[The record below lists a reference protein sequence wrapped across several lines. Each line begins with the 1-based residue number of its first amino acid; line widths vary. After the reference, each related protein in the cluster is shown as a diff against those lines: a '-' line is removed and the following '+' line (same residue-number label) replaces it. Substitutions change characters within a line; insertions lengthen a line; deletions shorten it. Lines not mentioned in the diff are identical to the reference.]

1 MTFGSF
7 SYSIVDMDTLNID
20 TKSQLAKLI
29 ATENITVQQNNVKT
43 ASFDVVNR
51 VLTLPI
57 FKTESKDVTDMLVA
71 HECAHALFTPENGWK
86 KIADDDELRAY
97 VNVLEDCRIDA
108 KIQKKYPGV
117 VENYLNGFEILNR
130 QNFFGLKDKDY
141 DKDLMLIDKINI
153 FYKSSKREQFN
164 FNNIDNIWL
173 KKVDQLKTFNDV
185 IALAKK
191 LLEWQKKEVKKLKKL
206 PDFDNHVLVKNYDL
220 NDKENDSK
228 DSKDIEGEG
237 NEDNN
242 SDKESKDKQ
251 EAPESK
257 EDSNSDKDKPAVG
270 DKTAKDENASGGGAV
285 GAGGDMPLGSITNN
299 WFEGHKEK
307 LLDTNTSY
315 YYRSIPDPILNKLIH
330 SNEDFIKDMKRSF
343 VADHVYAKN
352 YYPYLKKE
360 YKKFINE
367 SKKTIMYLV
376 KEFEMKKAATAYKR
390 STQDKT
396 GVIDPLKLHS
406 YKFNDDIFKRLT
418 ITPDAKNHGMIMLL
432 DWSGSMSDCIFKT
445 VQQTIQLVYFCQKT
459 NIPFELYFFSSE
471 LDKKDDTY
479 SYKRSQWWKYKHGDM
494 AIDKVKLVNVASH
507 KLKKSKLEESL
518 MYLYHLSMYYDHRYS
533 WRSNWNG
540 EHRPDSVGIPS
551 EYYLGSTPLN
561 EALMIMLKLVP
572 LFKNKYKIE
581 KMNLI
586 TLTDGGGNS
595 GSYDT
600 MQYSEEQKQMVGSYP
615 DNRGNTD
622 VLIYKKK
629 YHQCKDE
636 YYGYRSSGFTGT
648 ILNLLRKY
656 HGVTTIGFYLIKRIR
671 RWETDMYF
679 RPQDNKYTWDQRESQ
694 YHKNRQKFNK
704 EKSVSVPQQ
713 GYDDY
718 YIVNA
723 KDMKV
728 ENVDNLDTI
737 KNDMK
742 PGKIKNL
749 FSKSMKGRIT
759 SRVLLNKFIEKVA

>member
-1 MTFGSF
+1 M
-7 SYSIVDMDTLNID
+7 DKDTLNID
-20 TKSQLAKLI
+20 SKSQLAKLL

-51 VLTLPI
+51 ILTLPI

-71 HECAHALFTPENGWK
+71 HECAHALYTPTNGWK
-86 KIADDDELRAY
+86 RIADDDELRAY

-108 KIQKKYPGV
+108 KVQKKYPGV
-117 VENYLNGFEILNR
+117 IENYLNGFEILNR

-153 FYKSSKREQFN
+153 FYKSSKKLHFN
-164 FNNIDNIWL
+164 FSNTDNLWL
-173 KKVDQLKTFNDV
+173 KQVDSLKTFNDV
-185 IALAKK
+185 VKLAKK

-206 PDFDNHVLVKNYDL
+206 PEFDNHVLVENYNLKN
-220 NDKENDSK
+220 KENDSK
-228 DSKDIEGEG
+228 DSKDIDGDG
-237 NEDNN
+237 NKDDNKD
-242 SDKESKDKQ
+242 SESKDKQ
-251 EAPESK
+251 DGEEGKTESESK
-257 EDSNSDKDKPAVG
+257 QDKPAVG
-270 DKTAKDENASGGGAV
+270 DKTAKDENASGGGPV
-285 GAGGDMPLGSITNN
+285 GSGGDTPLTSITNN

-315 YYRSIPDPILNKLIH
+315 YYRSIPDPILSKVIH
-330 SNEDFIKDMKRSF
+330 SNKDFVKDMKQSF
-343 VADHVYAKN
+343 INDKITARN
-352 YYPYLKKE
+352 YMPYLKKE
-360 YKKFINE
+360 YKKFMNE

-418 ITPDAKNHGMIMLL
+418 ILPDAKNHGMMMLL
-432 DWSGSMSDCIFKT
+432 DWSGSMSDTIFKT
-445 VQQTIQLVYFCQKT
+445 VQQTIQLVSFCQKT

-471 LDKKDDTY
+471 MDKDDDR
-479 SYKRSQWWKYKHGDM
+479 SYKRSYNFNYKPGDM
-494 AIDKVKLVNVASH
+494 GIDKITLVNVASH
-507 KLKKSKLEESL
+507 KLKKQKLDESL
-518 MYLYHLSMYYDHRYS
+518 MYLYHLAMYYDSRYS
-533 WRSNWNG
+533 WRTNYLSG
-540 EHRPDSVGIPS
+540 EYKPDSVGIPS
-551 EYYLGSTPLN
+551 QYYLGSTPLN
-561 EALMIMLKLVP
+561 EALIVMLKLVP

-586 TLTDGGGNS
+586 TLTDGGGNYGCS
-595 GSYDT
+595 DT
-600 MQYSEEQKQMVGSYP
+600 MAYDPETKKMIGTHPENQ
-615 DNRGNTD
+615 GNTD
-622 VLIYKKK
+622 VMIYKKK
-629 YHQCKDE
+629 YHSVKDE
-636 YYGYRSSGFTGT
+636 FYGYRSTGITGT
-648 ILNLLRKY
+648 LLNMLRDY
-656 HGVTTIGFYLIKRIR
+656 HNITTIGFYLVKRIR

-679 RPQDNKYTWDQRESQ
+679 RPQHINDYSKREEIYQ
-694 YHKNRQKFNK
+694 KNRSKFNK
-704 EKSVSVPQQ
+704 EKVCTVPQK

-728 ENVDNLDTI
+728 QNTDLEGINDT
-737 KNDMK
+737 MK
-742 PGKIKNL
+742 TGKIKQL

>member
-1 MTFGSF
+1 
-7 SYSIVDMDTLNID
+7 MDTLNID
-20 TKSQLAKLI
+20 TKSQLAKLL

-51 VLTLPI
+51 ILTLPI

-71 HECAHALFTPENGWK
+71 HECAHALYTPENGWK
-86 KIADDDELRAY
+86 KIADDNELRAY

-117 VENYLNGFEILNR
+117 VNNYLNGFEILNR
-130 QNFFGLKDKDY
+130 KNFFGLKDKDY

-153 FYKSSKREQFN
+153 FYKSSKKLLFN
-164 FNNIDNIWL
+164 FSNADKLWL
-173 KKVDQLKTFNDV
+173 KKVDELKTFNDV
-185 IALAKK
+185 IKLAKQ
-191 LLEWQKKEVKKLKKL
+191 LLDWQKKEVKKMKKL
-206 PDFDNHVLVKNYDL
+206 PDFDNHILVENYNLKN
-220 NDKENDSK
+220 KENDSK
-228 DSKDIEGEG
+228 DSKDIDGDG
-237 NEDNN
+237 NKDDNKD
-242 SDKESKDKQ
+242 SKEEKDKQ
-251 EAPESK
+251 DATEGKTESESK
-257 EDSNSDKDKPAVG
+257 QDKPAVG
-270 DKTAKDENASGGGAV
+270 DKTAKDENSGGGAV
-285 GAGGDMPLGSITNN
+285 GAGGDMALTSITNN

-307 LLDTNTSY
+307 LLDTQTSY
-315 YYRSIPDPILNKLIH
+315 NYRKIPRPKLNKIIK
-330 SNEDFIKDMKRSF
+330 SNKEFISDMKKSF
-343 VADHVYAKN
+343 INDGNVKN
-352 YYPYLKKE
+352 YFPYLKKE

-418 ITPDAKNHGMIMLL
+418 ILPDAKNHGMMMLL

-445 VQQTIQLVYFCQKT
+445 VQQTIQLVQFCSKV
-459 NIPFELYFFSSE
+459 NIPFELYFFTSEMDKTGSSF
-471 LDKKDDTY
+471 DSTRISQDFN
-479 SYKRSQWWKYKHGDM
+479 YKPGDM
-494 AIDKVKLVNVASH
+494 AIDRVKLVNVASH
-507 KLKKSKLEESL
+507 KLKKQKLDESL
-518 MYLYHLSMYYDHRYS
+518 MYLYHLAMYYDHRYC
-533 WRSNWNG
+533 WRSSRDPFAYD
-540 EHRPDSVGIPS
+540 RPDSVGIPS

-561 EALMIMLKLVP
+561 EALIIMLELVP

-586 TLTDGGGNS
+586 TLTDGGGNY
-595 GSYDT
+595 GSSANMMIDPET
-600 MQYSEEQKQMVGSYP
+600 KVLKENL
-615 DNRGNTD
+615 DRNFGNTD

-629 YHQCKDE
+629 NHSTKGDD
-636 YYGYRSSGFTGT
+636 YYGYRSSALTGT
-648 ILNLLRKY
+648 ILNLLRTY
-656 HGVTTIGFYLIKRIR
+656 HKVTTIGFYLIKRIR

-679 RPQDNKYTWDQRESQ
+679 RPQDIRDYSKREEIYQ
-694 YHKNRQKFNK
+694 KNRSKFNK
-704 EKSVSVPQQ
+704 EKSVSVPQH

-728 ENVDNLDTI
+728 ENTDLDTI
-737 KNDMK
+737 KTDMK

>member
-1 MTFGSF
+1 M
-7 SYSIVDMDTLNID
+7 DKDTLNID
-20 TKSQLAKLI
+20 TKSQLAKLL

-51 VLTLPI
+51 ILTLPI

-71 HECAHALFTPENGWK
+71 HECAHALYTPTNGWK

-117 VENYLNGFEILNR
+117 INNYLNGFEILNR

-153 FYKSSKREQFN
+153 FYKSSKKLLFN
-164 FNNIDNIWL
+164 FSNSDKLWL
-173 KKVDQLKTFNDV
+173 KKVDELKTFNDV
-185 IALAKK
+185 IKLAK
-191 LLEWQKKEVKKLKKL
+191 LLLDWQKKEIKKLKKL
-206 PDFDNHVLVKNYDL
+206 PEFDNHVLVENYNLKN
-220 NDKENDSK
+220 NENDSK
-228 DSKDIEGEG
+228 DSKDVDGD

-251 EAPESK
+251 DGEEGKTESESK
-257 EDSNSDKDKPAVG
+257 QDKPAVG
-270 DKTAKDENASGGGAV
+270 DKTAKDKDNNSGGGDV
-285 GAGGDMPLGSITNN
+285 GAGGDTPLTSITNN
-299 WFEGHKEK
+299 HFEGHKEK

-315 YYRSIPDPILNKLIH
+315 YYRSIPDPILSKVIH
-330 SNEDFIKDMKRSF
+330 SNKDFVKDMKQSF
-343 VADHVYAKN
+343 INDKITARN
-352 YYPYLKKE
+352 YMPYLKKE
-360 YKKFINE
+360 YKKFMNE

-418 ITPDAKNHGMIMLL
+418 ILPDAKNHGMMMLL
-432 DWSGSMSDCIFKT
+432 DWSGSMCDTIFKT
-445 VQQTIQLVYFCQKT
+445 VQQTIQLVSFCQKT

-471 LDKKDDTY
+471 MDKDDDR
-479 SYKRSQWWKYKHGDM
+479 SYKRSYNFNYKPGDM
-494 AIDKVKLVNVASH
+494 GIDKITLVNVASH
-507 KLKKSKLEESL
+507 KLKKQKLDESL
-518 MYLYHLSMYYDHRYS
+518 MYLYHLAMYYDHRYS
-533 WRSNWNG
+533 WRTNWAG
-540 EHRPDSVGIPS
+540 EYRPDSVGIPS
-551 EYYLGSTPLN
+551 QYYLGSTPLN
-561 EALMIMLKLVP
+561 EALIVMLKLVP

-586 TLTDGGGNS
+586 TLTDGGGNYGCS
-595 GSYDT
+595 DT
-600 MQYSEEQKQMVGSYP
+600 MAYDPETKQMVGTHP
-615 DNRGNTD
+615 ENQGNTD
-622 VLIYKKK
+622 VMIYKKK
-629 YHQCKDE
+629 YHSVKDE
-636 YYGYRSSGFTGT
+636 YYGYRSTGITGT
-648 ILNLLRKY
+648 ILNMLRKY

-679 RPQDNKYTWDQRESQ
+679 RPQHIKDYNQRDKM
-694 YHKNRQKFNK
+694 YLKNRQLFNK
-704 EKSVSVPQQ
+704 EKVCAVPQK

-728 ENVDNLDTI
+728 QNTDLDGI
-737 KNDMK
+737 NDTMK
-742 PGKIKNL
+742 TGKIKQL

>member
-1 MTFGSF
+1 
-7 SYSIVDMDTLNID
+7 MDKNTLNID
-20 TKSQLAKLI
+20 TKSQLAKLL

-51 VLTLPI
+51 ILTLPI

-71 HECAHALFTPENGWK
+71 HECAHALYTPTNGWK
-86 KIADDDELRAY
+86 KIADDDELRSY

-117 VENYLNGFEILNR
+117 ISNYLNGFEILNR

-153 FYKSSKREQFN
+153 FYKSSKKLLFN
-164 FNNIDNIWL
+164 FSNSDKLWL
-173 KKVDQLKTFNDV
+173 KKVDELKTFNDV
-185 IALAKK
+185 IKLAK
-191 LLEWQKKEVKKLKKL
+191 LLLDWQKKEIKKLKKL
-206 PDFDNHVLVKNYDL
+206 PEFDNHVLVENYNLKN
-220 NDKENDSK
+220 NENDSK
-228 DSKDIEGEG
+228 DSKDVDGD

-251 EAPESK
+251 DGEEGKTESESK
-257 EDSNSDKDKPAVG
+257 QDKPAVG
-270 DKTAKDENASGGGAV
+270 DKTAKDKDNNSGSGDV
-285 GAGGDMPLGSITNN
+285 GAGGDTPLTSITNN
-299 WFEGHKEK
+299 HFEGHKEK

-315 YYRSIPDPILNKLIH
+315 YYRSIPDPILSKVIH
-330 SNEDFIKDMKRSF
+330 SNKDFVKDIKQSF
-343 VADHVYAKN
+343 INDKVTAKD
-352 YYPYLKKE
+352 YMPYLKKE
-360 YKKFINE
+360 YKKFMNE

-418 ITPDAKNHGMIMLL
+418 ILPDAKNHGMMMLL
-432 DWSGSMSDCIFKT
+432 DWSGSMCDTIFKT
-445 VQQTIQLVYFCQKT
+445 VQQTIQLVSFCQKT

-471 LDKKDDTY
+471 MDKDDDR
-479 SYKRSQWWKYKHGDM
+479 SYKRSYNFNYKPGDM
-494 AIDKVKLVNVASH
+494 GIDKITLVNVASH
-507 KLKKSKLEESL
+507 KLKKQKLDESL
-518 MYLYHLSMYYDHRYS
+518 MYLYHLAMYYDHRYS
-533 WRSNWNG
+533 WRTNWAG
-540 EHRPDSVGIPS
+540 EYRPDSVGIPS
-551 EYYLGSTPLN
+551 QYYLGSTPLN
-561 EALMIMLKLVP
+561 EALIVMLKLVP

-586 TLTDGGGNS
+586 TLTDGGGNYGCS
-595 GSYDT
+595 DT
-600 MQYSEEQKQMVGSYP
+600 MAYDPETKQMVGTHP
-615 DNRGNTD
+615 ENQGNTD
-622 VLIYKKK
+622 VMIYKKK
-629 YHQCKDE
+629 YHSVKDE
-636 YYGYRSSGFTGT
+636 YYGYRSTGITGT
-648 ILNLLRKY
+648 ILNMLRKY

-679 RPQDNKYTWDQRESQ
+679 RPTHIKDWNKKEKI
-694 YHKNRQKFNK
+694 HLKNRQLFNK
-704 EKSVSVPQQ
+704 EKVCAVPQK

-728 ENVDNLDTI
+728 QNTDLEGINDT
-737 KNDMK
+737 MK
-742 PGKIKNL
+742 TGKIKQL

>member
-1 MTFGSF
+1 
-7 SYSIVDMDTLNID
+7 MDTLNID

-51 VLTLPI
+51 ILTLPI
-57 FKTESKDVTDMLVA
+57 FKTDSKDVTDMLVA
-71 HECAHALFTPENGWK
+71 HECAHALFTPTNGWK
-86 KIADDDELRAY
+86 KIADDNELRSY

-130 QNFFGLKDKDY
+130 QNFFGLKNKDY

-164 FNNIDNIWL
+164 FNNMDNIWL
-173 KKVDQLKTFNDV
+173 KQVDKLKTFNDV

-191 LLEWQKKEVKKLKKL
+191 MLEWQKKEVKKLKKL
-206 PDFDNHVLVKNYDL
+206 PDFDNHILVKNYDL

-228 DSKDIEGEG
+228 DSKDIESKDNEG
-237 NEDNN
+237 
-242 SDKESKDKQ
+242 DKEKGESKDKQ

-257 EDSNSDKDKPAVG
+257 EDSNSDTEKPAVG

-315 YYRSIPDPILNKLIH
+315 YYRSIPDPMLDKLIH
-330 SNEDFIKDMKRSF
+330 SNNDFIKDMKQSF
-343 VADHVYAKN
+343 VGDSNSQK

-396 GVIDPLKLHS
+396 GTIDPLKLHS

-418 ITPDAKNHGMIMLL
+418 ITPDAKNHGMMMLL

-459 NIPFELYFFSSE
+459 NIPFELYFFTSE
-471 LDKKDDTY
+471 LDKKDDSY
-479 SYKRSQWWKYKHGDM
+479 SYKRSQWWRYKQGDM
-494 AIDKVKLVNVASH
+494 AIDKIKLVNVASH
-507 KLKKSKLEESL
+507 KQKKSKLEESL
-518 MYLYHLSMYYDHRYS
+518 MYLYHLAMYYDHRYC
-533 WRSNWNG
+533 WRSSRDPFAYD
-540 EHRPDSVGIPS
+540 RPDSVGIPS

-600 MQYSEEQKQMVGSYP
+600 MQYSDETKKLVADYP

-629 YHQCKDE
+629 YHKCVDAI
-636 YYGYRSSGFTGT
+636 YGYRSSGFTGT
-648 ILNLLRKY
+648 LLNLLRKY

-679 RPQDNKYTWDQRESQ
+679 RPQGSKLTWDQKEKKYLQ
-694 YHKNRQKFNK
+694 NRTKFNK
-704 EKSVSVPQQ
+704 EKSVSVDQM

-723 KDMKV
+723 KDMRV

>member
-1 MTFGSF
+1 
-7 SYSIVDMDTLNID
+7 MDTLNID

-57 FKTESKDVTDMLVA
+57 FKTDSKDVTDMLVA
-71 HECAHALFTPENGWK
+71 HECAHALFTPTNGWK
-86 KIADDDELRAY
+86 KIADDNELRSY

-164 FNNIDNIWL
+164 FNNMDNIWL
-173 KKVDQLKTFNDV
+173 KQVDKLKTFNDV

-191 LLEWQKKEVKKLKKL
+191 MLEWQKKEVKKLKKL
-206 PDFDNHVLVKNYDL
+206 PDFDNHILVKNYDL
-220 NDKENDSK
+220 KDKENDSK
-228 DSKDIEGEG
+228 DSKDIEDK
-237 NEDNN
+237 NEDGDG
-242 SDKESKDKQ
+242 DKEKGESKDKQ

-257 EDSNSDKDKPAVG
+257 EDSNSDTEKPAVG

-307 LLDTNTSY
+307 LLDTQTSY
-315 YYRSIPDPILNKLIH
+315 YYRSIPDPMLDKLIH
-330 SNEDFIKDMKRSF
+330 SNNDFIKDMKQSF
-343 VADHVYAKN
+343 IDDKVNANN

-406 YKFNDDIFKRLT
+406 YKFNEDIFKRLT
-418 ITPDAKNHGMIMLL
+418 ITPDAKNHGMMMLL

-471 LDKKDDTY
+471 LDKKDDSY
-479 SYKRSQWWKYKHGDM
+479 SYKRSQWWRYKHGDM
-494 AIDKVKLVNVASH
+494 AIDKIKLVNVASH

-518 MYLYHLSMYYDHRYS
+518 MYLYHLAMYYDHRYC
-533 WRSNWNG
+533 WRSNRDPLAFD
-540 EHRPDSVGIPS
+540 RPDSVGIPS

-600 MQYSEEQKQMVGSYP
+600 MQYSDETKKLVADYP

-629 YHQCKDE
+629 YHKCIDTI
-636 YYGYRSSGFTGT
+636 YGYRSSGFTGT
-648 ILNLLRKY
+648 LLNLLRKY

-679 RPQDNKYTWDQRESQ
+679 RPQGRKLTWDQKEKKYLQ
-694 YHKNRQKFNK
+694 NRTKFNK
-704 EKSVSVPQQ
+704 EKSVSVDQM

-723 KDMKV
+723 KDMRV

>member
-1 MTFGSF
+1 
-7 SYSIVDMDTLNID
+7 MDTLNID
-20 TKSQLAKLI
+20 SKSQLAKLL

-51 VLTLPI
+51 ILTLPI

-71 HECAHALFTPENGWK
+71 HECAHALYTPENGWK
-86 KIADDDELRAY
+86 KIADDNELRAY

-117 VENYLNGFEILNR
+117 VNNYLNGFEILNR
-130 QNFFGLKDKDY
+130 KNFFGLKDKDY

-153 FYKSSKREQFN
+153 FYKSSKKLLFN
-164 FNNIDNIWL
+164 FSNADKLWL
-173 KKVDQLKTFNDV
+173 KKVDELKTFNDV
-185 IALAKK
+185 IKLAKQ
-191 LLEWQKKEVKKLKKL
+191 LLDWQKKEVKKMKKL
-206 PDFDNHVLVKNYDL
+206 PDFDNHILVENYNLKN
-220 NDKENDSK
+220 KENDSK
-228 DSKDIEGEG
+228 DSKDIDGDG
-237 NEDNN
+237 NKDDNKD
-242 SDKESKDKQ
+242 SKEEKDKQ
-251 EAPESK
+251 DATEGKTESESK
-257 EDSNSDKDKPAVG
+257 QDKPAVG
-270 DKTAKDENASGGGAV
+270 DKTAKDENSGGGAV
-285 GAGGDMPLGSITNN
+285 GAGGDMQLGSITNN

-307 LLDTNTSY
+307 LLDTETSY
-315 YYRSIPDPILNKLIH
+315 NYRKIPKPKLNKIIK
-330 SNEDFIKDMKRSF
+330 SNKEFISDMKKSF
-343 VADHVYAKN
+343 VNDGNVKN

-418 ITPDAKNHGMIMLL
+418 ILPDAKNHGMMMLL

-445 VQQTIQLVYFCQKT
+445 VQQTIQLVQFCSKV

-471 LDKKDDTY
+471 MDKTDGSRISKDFN
-479 SYKRSQWWKYKHGDM
+479 YKPGDM
-494 AIDKVKLVNVASH
+494 AIDNVKLVNVASH
-507 KLKKSKLEESL
+507 KLKKQKLDESL
-518 MYLYHLSMYYDHRYS
+518 MYLYHLAMYYEHRYC
-533 WRSNWNG
+533 WRSSRDPFAYD
-540 EHRPDSVGIPS
+540 RPDSVHIPS
-551 EYYLGSTPLN
+551 EYFLGSTPLN
-561 EALMIMLKLVP
+561 EALIVMLKLVP

-586 TLTDGGGNS
+586 TLTDGGGNYGCS
-595 GSYDT
+595 ET
-600 MQYSEEQKQMVGSYP
+600 MQYDSESKQLIGTHPENQGS
-615 DNRGNTD
+615 TD
-622 VLIYKKK
+622 VMIYKKK
-629 YHQCKDE
+629 YHSVKDE
-636 YYGYRSSGFTGT
+636 FYGYRSTGITGT
-648 ILNLLRKY
+648 LLNMLRDY
-656 HGVTTIGFYLIKRIR
+656 HNITTIGFYLIKRIR

-679 RPQDNKYTWDQRESQ
+679 RPQNIKDYYKRDEIYL
-694 YHKNRQKFNK
+694 KNRQKFNK
-704 EKSVSVPQQ
+704 DKVCAVPQK

-728 ENVDNLDTI
+728 QNTDLEGINDT
-737 KNDMK
+737 MK
-742 PGKIKNL
+742 TGKIKQL

-759 SRVLLNKFIEKVA
+759 SRVLLNKFI